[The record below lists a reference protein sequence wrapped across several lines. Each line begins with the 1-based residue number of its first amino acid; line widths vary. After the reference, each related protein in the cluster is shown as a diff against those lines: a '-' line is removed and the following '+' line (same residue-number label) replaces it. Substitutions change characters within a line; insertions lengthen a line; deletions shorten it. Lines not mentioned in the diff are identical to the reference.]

1 MARAAPP
8 RPPSP
13 LNDTGLT
20 RPLSREM
27 GDLGEG
33 VRCAG
38 VKNFVSENFS
48 KRILKFQGLL
58 FWLDQTSSFSPF
70 QC

>member
-13 LNDTGLT
+13 LNDTGLA

-27 GDLGEG
+27 GDLSEG
-33 VRCAG
+33 VRVG
-38 VKNFVSENFS
+38 GSEKFVSENFS
-48 KRILKFQGLL
+48 KRILKFQRLL